1 MGQINKQ
8 KSSKRC
14 ASNEHWMSEKR
25 DKSVQGFHLTSGLNK
40 AINQYENK
48 H

>member
-1 MGQINKQ
+1 MGQLKDVHPMSI
-8 KSSKRC
+8 
-14 ASNEHWMSEKR
+14 ELSEKR

-40 AINQYENK
+40 AINQYVNK